1 MNEADLPSDLED
13 DDGDAEEDKTDVDG
27 AEELQEQIE
36 TLRVQ
41 VSHSL
46 SLSLCFFAE
55 NVADASITHRSSS
68 TQTTMIRTNS
78 LWTR

>member
-1 MNEADLPSDLED
+1 MSAERQAKRLEDLEFMNEADLPSDLED

-46 SLSLCFFAE
+46 SLCVFLRRKC
-55 NVADASITHRSSS
+55 R
-68 TQTTMIRTNS
+68 
-78 LWTR
+78 